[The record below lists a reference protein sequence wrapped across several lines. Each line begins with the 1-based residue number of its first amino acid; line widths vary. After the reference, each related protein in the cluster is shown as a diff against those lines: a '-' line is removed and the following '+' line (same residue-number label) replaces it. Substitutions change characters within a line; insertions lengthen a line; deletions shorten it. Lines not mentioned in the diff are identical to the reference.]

1 MTYFVDFDR
10 TLFDTPAWKVVVR
23 SRPSIVELLTDL
35 EHLLLE
41 ARSLKELRHF
51 WHLFTR
57 TLGTFLS
64 HGRFL
69 FTSEEVSHYLYPDS
83 ADFIRSHD
91 VVIVTYGARAFIT
104 AKVTSAL
111 HELPVK
117 EVVYTKRHKGRT
129 LARLARKYPGP
140 HVFIDDAVFQL
151 ASVSRW
157 CPEMTLIEMRRD
169 GNARD
174 GRWPC
179 VRTLSEAV
187 RVAEEAVALA
197 KAPAPDSRA

>member
-23 SRPSIVELLTDL
+23 NRPSIAELAADL
-35 EHLLLE
+35 ERLLLE
-41 ARSLKELRHF
+41 AHSLRELAHF

-57 TLGTFLS
+57 TLGTFAS

-69 FTSEEVSHYLYPDS
+69 FSSEEVRHYLYRD
-83 ADFIRSHD
+83 AEEFIRNHD
-91 VVIVTYGARAFIT
+91 VVIVTYGVRAFIT

-129 LARLARKYPGP
+129 IARLARKYPGP

-157 CPEMTLIEMRRD
+157 CPNMLCIEMRRD
-169 GNARD
+169 GTSGD
-174 GRWPC
+174 GRWP
-179 VRTLSEAV
+179 
-187 RVAEEAVALA
+187 VATNLEEAVSTIREQV
-197 KAPAPDSRA
+197 PDSRA

>member
-41 ARSLKELRHF
+41 ARSLKEFRHF

-83 ADFIRSHD
+83 PAFIQTHD

-111 HELPVK
+111 HELPVQ

-151 ASVSRW
+151 ASVARW

-169 GNARD
+169 GASRD
-174 GRWPC
+174 GRWP
-179 VRTLSEAV
+179 
-187 RVAEEAVALA
+187 VAKNFTEAVAIA
-197 KAPAPDSRA
+197 ERSTPE